1 MDTKPSVHPTTL
13 PGIKRAAKTIK
24 RERGI
29 SHAEALDA
37 AAQAAGYQNFRHARN
52 LMASDR
58 ATAPQLVQPAATA
71 APALA
76 TSQPEDPP
84 TPRSSPPA
92 RTIERR
98 PFSPSAYADNL
109 RLQIHSNENTLQALV
124 DGRITGMGYVN
135 SASSVRSLA
144 EAPPSVFDGGL
155 TIMGNGTSI
164 HSAVSLAREI
174 ERLERRIV
182 QDRALLRMHEAKEQL
197 DHAHAEVRRD
207 WQPQGNGTP
216 SLQAIAWLEETER
229 EFRAAQAEL
238 QRHVQQG
245 RAAFP

>member
-1 MDTKPSVHPTTL
+1 MDTKLSVQPTTL

-52 LMASDR
+52 SMASVR
-58 ATAPQLVQPAATA
+58 AAAPQLAQPATTA
-71 APALA
+71 APSLA
-76 TSQPEDPP
+76 TSQPEVPP
-84 TPRSSPPA
+84 TSRSSLPA
-92 RTIERR
+92 QTILRR
-98 PFSPSAYADNL
+98 PFTASAYADNL
-109 RLQIHSNENTLQALV
+109 RLQIRSNDNTLQALL
-124 DGRITGMGYVN
+124 DGRVTGMGYVA
-135 SASSVRSLA
+135 SASNARSLA
-144 EAPPSVFDGGL
+144 EASPSVFDGGL
-155 TIMGNGTSI
+155 TGMGYGTSI

-174 ERLERRIV
+174 ERLEQRIV

-197 DHAHAEVRRD
+197 DQAHAEVRKD

-238 QRHVQQG
+238 QRHARQR
-245 RAAFP
+245 RATFP